1 MLRLNGTQLLAAV
14 TLLVFLLM
22 LAERLY
28 VISQSEIVIAYRTGG
43 SPAQPYLMFRSGD
56 NEVSF
61 HPNEF
66 TNIKLEYNVPVEVLI
81 SPDGDRYP
89 LINSFSGIFGER
101 IFYFCIITFAWLL
114 MGSAILTKNEELL
127 IGKGWLKAKK
137 TKTGTPPETS
147 RLPAVRKKSRNF
159 KND

>member
-1 MLRLNGTQLLAAV
+1 MLRLNGKQLLAVV

-28 VISQSEIVIAYRTGG
+28 VISQSEIVMAYRVGG
-43 SPAQPYLMFRSGD
+43 SPGRPYMEYQRNDSTFNFSP
-56 NEVSF
+56 
-61 HPNEF
+61 HEF
-66 TNIKLEYNVPVEVLI
+66 TVTELQYNEYIPAYVSSGGTRKPFIK
-81 SPDGDRYP
+81 
-89 LINSFSGIFGER
+89 SFSGIFGER

-114 MGSAILTKNEELL
+114 LGSAILARNEQLL

-147 RLPAVRKKSRNF
+147 HLPAVRKKSRNF

>member
-1 MLRLNGTQLLAAV
+1 MLRLNGRQLLAVV

-28 VISQSEIVIAYRTGG
+28 VISQSEIVTAYRIAG
-43 SPAQPYLMFRSGD
+43 SPENPYMEYQRNNTTVNFKP
-56 NEVSF
+56 
-61 HPNEF
+61 HEF
-66 TNIKLEYNVPVEVLI
+66 TITELQYNEYIPVYI
-81 SPDGDRYP
+81 SPEGDRKP
-89 LINSFSGIFGER
+89 FIKSFSGIFGER

-114 MGSAILTKNEELL
+114 MGSAILAKNEELL

-137 TKTGTPPETS
+137 TNAGTPPETS

>member
-1 MLRLNGTQLLAAV
+1 MLRLNGSQLLAAV
-14 TLLVFLLM
+14 TLLIFLLM

-28 VISQSEIVIAYRTGG
+28 VISQSEIVIAINT
-43 SPAQPYLMFRSGD
+43 SGHPESATLVYTID
-56 NEVSF
+56 GKTNYF

-66 TNIKLEYNVPVEVLI
+66 TFTNLRYHEPEEVYI
-81 SPDGDRYP
+81 DP
-89 LINSFSGIFGER
+89 LGIRKPFIRSFSGIFGER

-114 MGSAILTKNEELL
+114 MGSAILAKNEELL
-127 IGKGWLKAKK
+127 IGKGWLRAKK
-137 TKTGTPPETS
+137 TNTGTPPETS